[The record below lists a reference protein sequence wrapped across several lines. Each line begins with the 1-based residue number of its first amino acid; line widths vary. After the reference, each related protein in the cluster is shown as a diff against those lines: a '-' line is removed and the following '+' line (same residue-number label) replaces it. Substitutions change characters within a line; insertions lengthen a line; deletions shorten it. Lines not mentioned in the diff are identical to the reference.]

1 MNGSGDNRSVAES
14 EINQLK
20 QLVIDLECEENDIT
34 KQLQSL
40 ESRGKKRKPEVDA
53 WMEDLLDMKEDANE
67 MNCLDDIHEI
77 NDLINDMKQKKEKK
91 PLTLSTE
98 FVGKQLD
105 LHIKRV
111 FKLLEDDKVFVIG
124 ICGMGGVGKTLLATL
139 VEDEVKRKANF

>member
-1 MNGSGDNRSVAES
+1 MFIKS
-14 EINQLK
+14 EIDQIK
-20 QLVIDLECEENDIT
+20 QLVIDLECEENDIA

-40 ESRGKKRKPEVDA
+40 ESWGKKRKSEVDV
-53 WMEDLLDMKEDANE
+53 WYRELQEMKG
-67 MNCLDDIHEI
+67 DIDNNL
-77 NDLINDMKQKKEKK
+77 NDTPYVCGLIKKMKIHKEKK